1 MLLSSQE
8 HKIWNKLCESIIDS
22 DQKIC
27 YVAIVNS
34 MGRLLE
40 SKDDSGVIGC
50 LSGIQQD
57 MFFMEYAL
65 RQMMRNEFDNEFGS
79 VRFTYAERE
88 KEALFSFPL
97 DRLLV
102 VVACPIDVDPKS
114 VSKKII
120 SIIDEFKIKLDK

>member
-8 HKIWNKLCESIIDS
+8 NKNWNKLCKSIIDS
-22 DQKIC
+22 NQKIC
-27 YVAIVNS
+27 YVAVVNS

-40 SKDDSGVIGC
+40 SKDRSGVIGC

-79 VRFTYAERE
+79 VRYTYAERE
-88 KEALFSFPL
+88 KEVLFSFPL

-102 VVACPIDVDPKS
+102 VVACPVDIDPKS

-120 SIIDEFKIKLDK
+120 SIIDEFKIILDR

>member
-8 HKIWNKLCESIIDS
+8 NNIYHKLCDSIADS

-27 YVAIVNS
+27 YVAVVNS

-40 SKDDSGVIGC
+40 SKDRSGVIGC

-65 RQMMRNEFDNEFGS
+65 RQMMRNEFDNEFGH
-79 VRFTYAERE
+79 VRYTYAERE
-88 KEALFSFPL
+88 KEILFSFPIGG
-97 DRLLV
+97 LLV
-102 VVACPIDVDPKS
+102 VVACPPDINPKS
-114 VSKKII
+114 VSKNII
-120 SIIDEFKIKLDK
+120 TIIDRYKIKLEK